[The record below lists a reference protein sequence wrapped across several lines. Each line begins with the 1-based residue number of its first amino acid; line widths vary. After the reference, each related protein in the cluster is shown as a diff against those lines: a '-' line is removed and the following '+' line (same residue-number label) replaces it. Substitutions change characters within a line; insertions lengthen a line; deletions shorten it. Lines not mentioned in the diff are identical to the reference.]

1 MEEPLKE
8 LILESRMTV
17 QRGYQIYSNG
27 FDGSMDFA
35 EWTCSLNRLR
45 DAIQKVEADIDKK
58 DKQ

>member
-1 MEEPLKE
+1 
-8 LILESRMTV
+8 MTV